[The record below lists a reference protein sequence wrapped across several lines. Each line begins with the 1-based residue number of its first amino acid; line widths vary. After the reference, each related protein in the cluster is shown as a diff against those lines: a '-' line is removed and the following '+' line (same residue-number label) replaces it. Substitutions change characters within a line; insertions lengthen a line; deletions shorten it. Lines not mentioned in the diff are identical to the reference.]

1 MAAIVH
7 AGACPIQTQMPLRL
21 NVNLLSFREQIQGP
35 KNASIARFDGLC
47 CYQKKSKFPSS
58 HYWRPHLG
66 CNSPNLARAPAALCH
81 RVQVKF
87 DGYRCIRCFP
97 ACQRGLLPPFL

>member
-58 HYWRPHLG
+58 HISKQSLLAATLG
-66 CNSPNLARAPAALCH
+66 LQQPQLGPRTSRA
-81 RVQVKF
+81 
-87 DGYRCIRCFP
+87 
-97 ACQRGLLPPFL
+97 LP

>member
-7 AGACPIQTQMPLRL
+7 AGACPIQTQIPPRP

-47 CYQKKSKFPSS
+47 RYQKKSKFP
-58 HYWRPHLG
+58 
-66 CNSPNLARAPAALCH
+66 ACH
-81 RVQVKF
+81 CPVAMF
-87 DGYRCIRCFP
+87 
-97 ACQRGLLPPFL
+97 GLPWP